1 MAYRRM
7 DNLYSDILT
16 QAQVEQLIELRRRGV
31 TLRQLAEQ
39 FDIHKNTVIN
49 IIKRWER
56 EHNDKL

>member
-7 DNLYSDILT
+7 NNLYSDILT
-16 QAQVEQLIELRRRGV
+16 QAQVERLIELRRRGV